1 MIIEFIIPTFNR
13 EKQLVSMLASLV
25 AQTEDNWLATIVVDD
40 NGSSQYDWKG
50 FRIEKIISKFDT
62 DKIKYIF
69 TGQRWNDYGHTPRE
83 MGKQASVADY
93 IIMTGDDNYYVPTF
107 IKELNNVISTSPGMV
122 YWNMIHNGYD
132 YTPFICRVEDGYIDM
147 GAFATRRDLAQQIQL
162 GKEYCADGYY
172 TMNFCKKFPEEK
184 IIKIEKIL
192 FIHN

>member
-1 MIIEFIIPTFNR
+1 MIIEFIIPTYDR

-25 AQTEDNWLATIVVDD
+25 TQTEDNWLATIVVDD
-40 NGSSQYDWKG
+40 VENYRVKN
-50 FRIEKIISKFDT
+50 IVSKFNT
-62 DKIKYIF
+62 NKIQYLF

-93 IIMTGDDNYYVPTF
+93 IIMTGDDNYYVPSF
-107 IKELNNVISTSPGMV
+107 IKELNHVISDSPGMV

-132 YTPFICRVEDGYIDM
+132 YIPFICRVVDGYIDM
-147 GAFATRRDLAQQIQL
+147 GAFATRRDLAQQLEL

-172 TMNFCKKFPEEK
+172 TMNFCKNFPNEK

-192 FIHN
+192 FVHN